1 MTESPRRPRSRR
13 GDEDVFQ
20 ITAAPKPLTED
31 VGGRTRRY
39 LISMAVRTV
48 CVVGAVLVDGWLRWV
63 LLAGAVLLP
72 YVAVVFANGGR
83 EPNRDLPTTFMTA
96 PQRPALEPP
105 RRFEDRA
112 GQGAQDASWTGP
124 DQPAGRTGGPSRDD
138 AA

>member
-20 ITAAPKPLTED
+20 ITAAPKSLTED

-39 LISMAVRTV
+39 LISMAVRTA
-48 CVVGAVLVDGWLRWV
+48 CVVGAVLVGGWLRWAF
-63 LLAGAVLLP
+63 LTGAVLLP

-83 EPNRDLPTTFMTA
+83 EPNRDLPSTFMGQ
-96 PQRPALEPP
+96 QRPMLEAP
-105 RRFEDRA
+105 RPEADRRD
-112 GQGAQDASWTGP
+112 GARPS
-124 DQPAGRTGGPSRDD
+124 GGPSSRDD

>member
-48 CVVGAVLVDGWLRWV
+48 CVVGAVLVGGWLRWAF
-63 LLAGAVLLP
+63 LAGAVLLP
-72 YVAVVFANGGR
+72 YVAVVLANGGR
-83 EPNRDLPTTFMTA
+83 EPNRDLPTAFMG
-96 PQRPALEPP
+96 PQRPMLEAP
-105 RRFEDRA
+105 RPEADRRD
-112 GQGAQDASWTGP
+112 GGG
-124 DQPAGRTGGPSRDD
+124 PAGARPSRDD

>member
-39 LISMAVRTV
+39 LASMAVRTV
-48 CVVGAVLVDGWLRWV
+48 CVVGAVLVGGWLRWAF
-63 LLAGAVLLP
+63 LAGAVLLP
-72 YVAVVFANGGR
+72 YIAVVFANGGR
-83 EPNRDLPTTFMTA
+83 EPNRDLPTSFMGQ
-96 PQRPALEPP
+96 QRLALEAP
-105 RRFEDRA
+105 R
-112 GQGAQDASWTGP
+112 P
-124 DQPAGRTGGPSRDD
+124 DGDQQRNGGRPGDDPGRSRPFRDD